1 MAGKY
6 TGTQRTYT
14 LEDSTMAQNLGVTYG
29 TTEGSCKKPTSTGA
43 YPLGVVRNDE
53 RLNDPLR
60 ASGDQTGR
68 NIAVQVDQ
76 YPSIELSGT
85 VAYGDQVVLA
95 SGGTA
100 IKLPVAAGSYYVLGT
115 AEKAGVS
122 GDVIPVKMNVM
133 KVVVSA

>member
-14 LEDSTMAQNLGVTYG
+14 IEDSTMEQNLGVTYG
-29 TTEGSCKKPTSTGA
+29 TTEGSVKKPTSNGA
-43 YPLGVVRNDE
+43 FPVGVVCNDE

-60 ASGDQTGR
+60 SGGDQTGR
-68 NIAVQVDQ
+68 NVAVQVDA
-76 YPSIELSGT
+76 YPSIKLSGN
-85 VAYGDQVVLA
+85 VSYGDQVVLA

-100 IKLPVAAGSYYVLGT
+100 IKLPTAAGDYYVLGT

-133 KVVVSA
+133 KVTVA